1 MLPSPLRFAVIGTGH
16 LGTIHTRL
24 LAQQPDACVA
34 FVVDPDSERAGALA
48 AEVGASWVAAV
59 EELPS
64 TSVDAVIIAAPT
76 SLHSALARIAI
87 DNEWHC
93 FIEKPVTATVAE
105 ADELAARAA
114 SSNVVIQVGHVE
126 RFNPAIAALHQ
137 YPVQPRFIEVHRLS
151 AFKPRAIDVSVV
163 QDLMIHD
170 IDLLL
175 WLTGSTV
182 VDIHATGVSVLT
194 PTPDICNAR
203 LTFASG
209 CVANVTASRI
219 SAKPMRKLRI
229 FQADSYASVDMGAG
243 TIEMFRLIEAPSFD
257 ASHQTPLGTVNTQF
271 GDRMIVV
278 DSPSVQPQNAIAEEQ
293 RRFIESIRTGTSAAV
308 TLSDGIEAVRIAAR
322 IEEVIQH
329 VSP

>member
-48 AEVGASWVAAV
+48 AEVGATWVAAV

-114 SSNVVIQVGHVE
+114 SD
-126 RFNPAIAALHQ
+126 R
-137 YPVQPRFIEVHRLS
+137 
-151 AFKPRAIDVSVV
+151 KSVV
-163 QDLMIHD
+163 
-170 IDLLL
+170 
-175 WLTGSTV
+175 
-182 VDIHATGVSVLT
+182 
-194 PTPDICNAR
+194 
-203 LTFASG
+203 
-209 CVANVTASRI
+209 
-219 SAKPMRKLRI
+219 
-229 FQADSYASVDMGAG
+229 
-243 TIEMFRLIEAPSFD
+243 
-257 ASHQTPLGTVNTQF
+257 
-271 GDRMIVV
+271 
-278 DSPSVQPQNAIAEEQ
+278 
-293 RRFIESIRTGTSAAV
+293 
-308 TLSDGIEAVRIAAR
+308 
-322 IEEVIQH
+322 
-329 VSP
+329 